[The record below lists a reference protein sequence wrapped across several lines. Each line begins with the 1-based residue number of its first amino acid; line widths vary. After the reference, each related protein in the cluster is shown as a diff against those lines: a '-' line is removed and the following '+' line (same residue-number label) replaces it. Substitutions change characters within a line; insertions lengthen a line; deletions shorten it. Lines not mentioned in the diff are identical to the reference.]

1 MKIISKLLL
10 AFAVLN
16 YSNLFAG
23 EGMWMPQLLKAMN
36 EKEMHDAGLQISID
50 EIYNTNKSSM
60 KDAVCLFGAG
70 CTAEVI
76 SEKGLI
82 LTNHHCGFDAVQ
94 QLSSIEN
101 DYLSKGFW
109 AKNQSEEKPCNGLS
123 VTFIVDI
130 REVTSDVLSGIS
142 DTCTEAMRS
151 DIIKKNIEELEKK
164 TSTDTKYSAMVK
176 AFYGGNNYFMFLTET
191 FKDVRLV
198 GVPPSSIGKFGADG
212 DNWMWPRHTGDFSI
226 FRIYANDL
234 NKPADYSPNNIPY
247 KPKYSFT
254 INLNDVKENDFTMVY
269 GFPGRTTEYLPS
281 EGIDLVRNISD
292 PIKVNARTTKLAIWD
307 AAMRTNDTTRL
318 QYAAKYASVANG
330 WKKWQ
335 GEMKG
340 IDRTNIIKKR
350 RETEIE
356 MSNFGKRNSDLQ
368 STERFFAQFDLAYD
382 SFKELSRKRDTYFEC
397 AIGIELF
404 SFCNNLNNGLVKIED
419 PKSNDSIRNLESE
432 KLRKYAT
439 RFYKDYKPSV
449 DSKVFDALFKSM
461 YDTSL
466 GGNLKNDILKLFSGR
481 YPAANDVYSNSLLT
495 NKIQG
500 MKLIDSLPKNI
511 DLLKNDLVFRL
522 SKVLIDYYN
531 KNIASAYTSA
541 EQKVNSLGRTYISKM
556 MSAFP
561 NKKFYPDANSTLRV
575 AFGNV
580 KKYHPRDG
588 VTYDWY
594 TTYKGILEKEDVK
607 NDDYMVD
614 AKLKK
619 LFLEK
624 DFANYADANGDLRI
638 AFIASNHTTGG
649 NSGSPVLNA
658 HGELIGTN
666 FDRCWEG
673 TMSDIVYDADQCRNI
688 ILDIHYTLF
697 VLDKL
702 GGAGYLL
709 NEMRIVKK

>member
-1 MKIISKLLL
+1 MKSFKILP
-10 AFAVLN
+10 F
-16 YSNLFAG
+16 LFILTSYCLAG
-23 EGMWMPQLLKAMN
+23 EGMWMPQLLKSLN
-36 EKEMHDAGLQISID
+36 EKDMRDAGLLLSID
-50 EIYNTNKSSM
+50 DIYNTSKSSM

-94 QLSSIEN
+94 QLSSIQN

-109 AKNQSEEKPCNGLS
+109 AKNQSEEKPCPGLS

-130 REVTSDVLSGIS
+130 REVTSDILNGINDSLS
-142 DTCTEAMRS
+142 EAQRN
-151 DIIKKNIEELEKK
+151 DIIKKNSEELEKK
-164 TSTDTKYSAMVK
+164 TTADTKFGAMVK
-176 AFYGGNNYFMFLTET
+176 SFFGGNNDFLFVTET

-226 FRIYANDL
+226 FRIYANDM
-234 NKPADYSPNNIPY
+234 NKPAEYASTNVPY
-247 KPKYSFT
+247 KPKYAFT

-281 EGIDLVRNISD
+281 EGINLVRNISD

-307 AAMRTNDTTRL
+307 EAMRSNDTTRL

-350 RETEIE
+350 REMEIE
-356 MSNFGKRNSDLQ
+356 MSNQGKRNSDLQ

-382 SFKELSRKRDTYFEC
+382 ELKELTRKRDTYNEC
-397 AIGIELF
+397 VLGIELF
-404 SFCNNLNNGLVKIED
+404 SLCNTLHTALVKIED
-419 PKSNDSIRNLESE
+419 PKTTDSLRNIEYE
-432 KLRKYAT
+432 KLRKYAK
-439 RFYKDYKPSV
+439 RFYKDYRPSL
-449 DSKVFDALFKSM
+449 DSKVFEALFKNM
-461 YDTSL
+461 YDTTL
-466 GGNLKNDILKLFSGR
+466 GADLKSSILKVFSGR
-481 YPAANDVYSNSLLT
+481 IPSANDLYLASQLANASSG
-495 NKIQG
+495 QQ
-500 MKLIDSLPKNI
+500 LIDSLQNNLNK
-511 DLLKNDLVFRL
+511 LKSDVAFRL

-531 KNIASAYTSA
+531 KVIASAYTSA
-541 EQKVNSLGRTYISKM
+541 DQKVSAMSRTYINKM
-556 MSAFP
+556 IAAFP

-588 VTYDWY
+588 VTYNWY
-594 TTYKGILEKEDVK
+594 TTYKGILEKENPS
-607 NDDYMVD
+607 NDDYTVD
-614 AKLKK
+614 PKLKT

-624 DFANYADANGDLRI
+624 DFGNYADANGELRI

-658 HGELIGTN
+658 NGELIGTN

-673 TMSDIVYDADQCRNI
+673 TMSDIIYDADQCRNI

-697 VLDKL
+697 VVDKL
-702 GGAGYLL
+702 GGASYLL
-709 NEMRIVKK
+709 NEMKIVKK

>member
-1 MKIISKLLL
+1 MKQLSRLIIKLMLL
-10 AFAVLN
+10 TST
-16 YSNLFAG
+16 YSFAG

-36 EKEMHDAGLQISID
+36 EKEMRDAGLQISID
-50 EIYNTNKSSM
+50 EIYNTSKSSM

-76 SEKGLI
+76 SDKGLI

-109 AKNQSEEKPCNGLS
+109 AKNQSEEKPCSGLS

-130 REVTSDVLSGIS
+130 REVTNDVLSGIN
-142 DTCTEAMRS
+142 DTMIESQRN
-151 DIIKKNIEELEKK
+151 DIIKRNIEELEKK
-164 TSTDTKYSAMVK
+164 TAIETKNGAMVK
-176 AFYGGNNYFMFLTET
+176 SFFGGNNYFLFITET
-191 FKDVRLV
+191 FKDIRLV

-226 FRIYANDL
+226 FRIYANDI

-247 KPKYSFT
+247 KPKYSFS

-281 EGIDLVRNISD
+281 EGIDLIRNVSD
-292 PIKVNARTTKLAIWD
+292 PIKVTARTTKLAIWD
-307 AAMRTNDTTRL
+307 AAMRANDTTRL

-356 MSNFGKRNSDLQ
+356 MSNVGKRNSNLQ
-368 STERFFAQFDLAYD
+368 STEKFFAQFDLAYED
-382 SFKELSRKRDTYFEC
+382 FKELTRKRDTYFEC
-397 AIGIELF
+397 ALGVELF
-404 SFCNNLNNGLVKIED
+404 SFCNNLNNSIVKIED
-419 PKSNDSIRNLESE
+419 AKTSDSIKKVECE
-432 KLRKYAT
+432 KIRKYAA
-439 RFYKDYKPSV
+439 RFYKDFRPSI
-449 DSKVFDALFKSM
+449 DTKVYDAIFKNM
-461 YDTSL
+461 YDTAL
-466 GGNLKNDILKLFSGR
+466 GGELRTNILKLFSGR
-481 YPAANDVYSNSLLT
+481 YPTSTDVYSSSVLT
-495 NKIQG
+495 NKVKGQH
-500 MKLIDSLPKNI
+500 LIDSIIVNMESI
-511 DLLKNDLVFRL
+511 KNDIAFKL

-531 KNIASAYTSA
+531 KNIAVAYSSA
-541 EQKVNSLGRTYISKM
+541 EQKVNALGRTYISKM
-556 MSAFP
+556 MAAFP
-561 NKKFYPDANSTLRV
+561 NKKFYPDANSTLRI

-580 KKYHPRDG
+580 KKYQPRDG

-594 TTYKGILEKEDVK
+594 TTYKGILEKENPN
-607 NDDYMVD
+607 NDDYVVD

-619 LFLEK
+619 LFIEK
-624 DFANYADANGDLRI
+624 DFGNYADANGELRI

-658 HGELIGTN
+658 NGELIGTN

-673 TMSDIVYDADQCRNI
+673 TMSDIVYDPEQCRNI
-688 ILDIHYTLF
+688 TLDIHYTLF
-697 VLDKL
+697 VVDKL

-709 NEMRIVKK
+709 NEMKIIKK